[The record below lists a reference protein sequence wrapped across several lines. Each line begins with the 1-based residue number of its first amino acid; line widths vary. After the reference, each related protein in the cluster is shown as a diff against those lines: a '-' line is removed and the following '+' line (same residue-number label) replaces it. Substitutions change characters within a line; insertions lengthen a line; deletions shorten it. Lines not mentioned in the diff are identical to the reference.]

1 MTDVPQVDADLGR
14 AAADRQEHSS
24 LTRRLQAAAAHLES
38 EERRLDDLRHKLL
51 DETGDVEKL
60 ESFSPTKIWAVLKGS
75 HAGDLERETAERE
88 AARYELAVAE
98 ARRDVAQ
105 RDRDSVQARLND
117 LGDVEG
123 RYARALTAKEE
134 WVAANGGV
142 TAAALAEIAERRG
155 TLLAQDKEAREAFA
169 AGAAAR
175 DLLTHAQELLGSAQ
189 SWSTWDTFGG
199 GGLLSDMAKYDKIDQ
214 ATEVLRR
221 ADLALTSFSQEL
233 ADVGLPAMGSVRID
247 DMTRAFDIFFD
258 NIFSDMAVRSR
269 IQNAG
274 RQVEDSLRAVH
285 AVLSGLGSKGQ
296 EIAQELAQLDARREA
311 MLSG

>member
-1 MTDVPQVDADLGR
+1 MTDVPQVNADLER
-14 AAADRQEHSS
+14 AAADRQEHSG

-38 EERRLDDLRHKLL
+38 EERRLDDLRHRLL

-60 ESFSPTKIWAVLKGS
+60 ESFSPTKIWATLKGS

-155 TLLAQDKEAREAFA
+155 MLLAQDKEAREAFA

-296 EIAQELAQLDARREA
+296 EIAQELAQLDARREE

>member
-1 MTDVPQVDADLGR
+1 MTDVPEVNADLEQ

-296 EIAQELAQLDARREA
+296 EIAQELSQLDARREE